1 MRRFRII
8 IGVVLIA
15 ILMIAMVACN
25 HNDDNETPKIEI
37 KEGMTVEQIM
47 AELDKVEYFAIEL
60 SESTS
65 KNVYSYEVGKYG
77 YTLNATSGN
86 GESELN
92 SVFYDGNK
100 YYDLSDVADYEQTVI
115 DVTGYDVDNEIGVK
129 SYKDSLFRLL
139 TEKNITYSIEDNKL
153 IVYSGVD
160 KYVFKDFNEKE
171 FQAPSKFD
179 GYKDLA
185 PNKTVLEYTNLT
197 DSTCKIESVNV
208 RLKSFQIPEEYEG
221 KTVTEVDFNY
231 SVANATVPKTVQY
244 ISGIDS
250 DTEINYGG
258 TKEEWMRLK
267 SYNGHTIGNVHCA
280 DGNIENGTFYFTSE
294 MDKESISYAL
304 RAYWNIE
311 SFTSVVDGG
320 EEYGTIWYKFTNNG
334 ESGKGTKTVDWHAA
348 FFENDIAYIGSGSAD
363 GDQMKVVDLKDYD
376 YNMRLFEDSK
386 RDYLYSMARMLLDND
401 YAIVDGNIVISNG
414 DGTITL
420 KDFGKTELDIPDKY
434 KDYKNLEVNTE
445 NAVFL
450 PEGDGYVLT
459 DVNVPLV
466 SYTVPD
472 TYNGKP
478 VVAIDIAWLSVQKVC
493 IPTSVVRVGD
503 ISYPDYVEV
512 EYLGT
517 KVQWMCV
524 QKGSDWEYRE
534 VTCKG
539 SVDESGATIKSGMS
553 KEEIL
558 NAVKNANS
566 FTFIEY
572 DDNDYNVYKYAFN
585 GTSAK
590 AGSDYGVSFK
600 IYEKNACYEFS
611 RYDGE
616 ESKKVYDLTDYDFN
630 DGYMLKEVR
639 RMLNRLLDYLYSEY
653 YETYVENDV
662 IVLSCNGLTMII
674 RDIDTTTLDIPDE
687 FKDYKDVA
695 PNTEVEIYN
704 VLSDTECELYR
715 LNVPMKTYVVAGSYG
730 ERTIT
735 SIGKEV
741 FAFVENITIPKTV
754 TTIDIG
760 DMHGEL
766 TIEYKGT
773 ATEWESVEK
782 SGDWTG
788 VKIVCLCID

>member
-25 HNDDNETPKIEI
+25 HNDDKEMPKIEI

-47 AELDKVEYFAIEL
+47 AELDKVEYFAMEVIFEGYTEYGL
-60 SESTS
+60 
-65 KNVYSYEVGKYG
+65 YEFCKYG
-77 YTLNATSGN
+77 YAINRVMDN
-86 GESELN
+86 GKSESCY
-92 SVFYDGNK
+92 VFFEGNK
-100 YYDLSDVADYEQTVI
+100 FYTLSDVPGLDTEVY
-115 DVTGYDVDNEIGVK
+115 DVTGFDVNREFFVK
-129 SYKDSLFRLL
+129 EMRYYLNLFTTKGAR
-139 TEKNITYSIEDNKL
+139 YSIEDNKL
-153 IVYSGVD
+153 IVYIEAD
-160 KYVFKDFNEKE
+160 KYVFKDFNAKQ

-197 DSTCKIESVNV
+197 DSTCKISTNV
-208 RLKSFQIPEEYEG
+208 YLKSFQIPEEYEG
-221 KTVTEVDFNY
+221 KTVTEVVFNHN
-231 SVANATVPKTVQY
+231 VANATVPKTVQY

-267 SYNGHTIGNVHCA
+267 SYNGHTIGNVHCE
-280 DGNIENGTFYFTSE
+280 DGNFENGTFYFTSGI
-294 MDKESISYAL
+294 DKDTISYTL
-304 RAYWNIE
+304 RAYWDIE

-334 ESGKGTKTVDWHAA
+334 ESGKGTKTVDWHVSL
-348 FFENDIAYIGSGSAD
+348 FENDIAYIGSGSAD
-363 GDQMKVVDLKDYD
+363 ADQMKVVDLKDYD
-376 YNMRLFEDSK
+376 YNTRLFENSK
-386 RDYLYSMARMLLDND
+386 RDYLYSMERMLLEND
-401 YAIVDGNIVISNG
+401 YTIVDGNIVISNG
-414 DGTITL
+414 NGTITL

-445 NAVFL
+445 NAVFM

-459 DVNVPLV
+459 DINVPLV

-478 VVAIDIAWLSVQKVC
+478 VVAIDMEWSSVQKVC

-503 ISYPDYVEV
+503 ISYSDCVEV

-524 QKGSDWEYRE
+524 QKGSGWKYIE
-534 VTCKG
+534 VACKG
-539 SVDESGATIKSGMS
+539 SADESGATIKSGMS

-558 NAVKNANS
+558 NAVKNANN
-566 FTFIEY
+566 FTYIEY
-572 DDNDYNVYKYAFN
+572 DDNDYNVYKYAFD

-630 DGYMLKEVR
+630 DEYMVKEVR
-639 RMLNRLLDYLYSEY
+639 RILSRLLDNLYSES

-662 IVLSCNGLTMII
+662 IVLSGNGLSMII

-695 PNTEVEIYN
+695 PNAEVEIYN
-704 VLSDTECELYR
+704 VLSDTEYELYR

-730 ERTIT
+730 KRTIT

-766 TIEYKGT
+766 TVEYKGT
-773 ATEWESVEK
+773 AAEWESIEK

-788 VKIVCLCID
+788 VKIVCLCTD